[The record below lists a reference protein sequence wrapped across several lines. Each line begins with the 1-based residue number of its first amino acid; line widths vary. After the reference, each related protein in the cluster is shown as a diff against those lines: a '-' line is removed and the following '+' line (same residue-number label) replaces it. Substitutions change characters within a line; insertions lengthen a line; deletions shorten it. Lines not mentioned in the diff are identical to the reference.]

1 MTRSDIIELVNQ
13 YTERKAEKIFDMN
26 LLFASTCQDICKR
39 GRHWWR
45 KWDVTFNL
53 TPGVTTY
60 DLTAAA
66 NFTPNLTDVAVE
78 EIVSIILILQNG
90 SPTQQQTAELTPI
103 FDKHGITS
111 MKNNTQTGQPSRYT
125 IDPNTWFSLRVDP
138 PDATYLAEMNFWVMP
153 NLAKE
158 TVSDTVPIIPP
169 FYHNIIVEGMEA
181 RVDKR
186 VYGANDSRYID
197 AKESYE
203 QSILTMMM
211 RAQFTPNYTRQWV
224 DDSSARDGTGGNAV
238 QSTSPHSP

>member
-53 TPGVTTY
+53 TQGVSTY
-60 DLTAAA
+60 DLTVAA
-66 NFTPNLTDVAVE
+66 NFTPNLTDIAVE
-78 EIVSIILILQNG
+78 EIAHVILILQQG
-90 SPTQQQTAELTPI
+90 SPTQQQTVELTPI
-103 FDKHGITS
+103 FDQMGISS
-111 MKNNTQTGQPSRYT
+111 MKQNTQQAQPSRYT
-125 IDPNTWFSLRVDP
+125 IDPSTWNSLRVDP
-138 PDATYLAEMNFWVMP
+138 PDATYLTEMMFWAMP

-158 TVSDTVPIIPP
+158 NASDTVPIIPP
-169 FYHNIIVEGMEA
+169 FYHNIVVEGMEA
-181 RVDKR
+181 RVNKR
-186 VYGANDSRYID
+186 VYGADDSRYID

-211 RAQFTPNYTRQWV
+211 RPQFTPNYSRQWV
-224 DDSSARDGTGGNAV
+224 DDSSERGGGGGNSV
-238 QSTSPHSP
+238 QSTSPNSP